1 MSGLIRFVGEA
12 PPRVSSLS
20 LEKGRRELAGGRFG
34 LAEGEPASKDRYAV
48 PEV

>member
-1 MSGLIRFVGEA
+1 MIRFTGEA
-12 PPRVSSLS
+12 PRCVSSLS
-20 LEKGRRELAGGRFG
+20 LVAGRRDLAGGRFG